1 MLSQAKGATYIFVS
15 REGGVQNL
23 LDIRGLEG
31 RKERMRY
38 VLCRAKGATYT
49 FVSREGDVQ
58 NFSVAIGDR
67 ITEENIAE
75 TAPRG
80 WDSEPGYYA
89 SIGRGRCGFDS

>member
-1 MLSQAKGATYIFVS
+1 
-15 REGGVQNL
+15 
-23 LDIRGLEG
+23 
-31 RKERMRY
+31 MRY
-38 VLCRAKGATYT
+38 VLSRAKGATYT

-58 NFSVAIGDR
+58 TFSVTFRDG

-89 SIGRGRCGFDS
+89 SIGRGCCGFDS